1 MPLKKSSSKKAFE
14 HNLKAEL
21 HAGKPKDQS
30 LAIAYSIKRKA
41 KKAKGGGVHQ
51 EDTPMGK
58 GVSAAGYHARSA
70 KEMADKYGA
79 TDSAPLNVAKQAH
92 REKLAELKAMPKVP
106 KYADGG
112 EISAKDEKRP
122 NPNDLYNDA
131 KQAHQSEA
139 RKPLKNSDWTD
150 NPTVKQA
157 QANNSRKVM
166 PISRPKMVPT
176 NAFSTKLYNQEGQLE
191 DSMPP
196 SSPKDQPDQDYNEM
210 GAKRQ
215 GPKVP
220 DMAHQHNNG
229 KAPYKEEIEDQ
240 YSQDEAESD
249 MKQYAKG
256 GKVKGT
262 LGNSIG
268 RADYGPEH
276 SYVSAGK
283 DIVVHHHPTGKS
295 VRIPGEHLEQDHKD
309 ASKLTHDEANK
320 VIGSYIPL
328 KKAKGGTVDK
338 SQASAIADADKRVR
352 EMHKRNKGAK
362 NDIDTGDSPDYGL
375 HIDHVLNRKSRYAKG
390 GDVTR
395 GQELDKGLKGEINKL
410 ISFSQAEEDGLEH
423 PAHEEEDN
431 DQMRPDMKEYMSGR
445 MPAYADGGILG
456 DAEDTL
462 DPSVPLGKMAGIKLA
477 DGGIL
482 GDAEDTLD
490 PSVPL
495 GKMAGIK
502 LAKGGLAY
510 EEDMQPQDEEEMEH
524 HDSIAAAIMAKRD
537 RLHAHIDSGAMD
549 EDSSFPSEDHPELD
563 QDMYALGGEIN
574 EDGDSILSKD
584 SIYPSRSSQADL
596 SRNHDEDANMED
608 QSSFNALRKENYNS
622 SNLDKDQPEDS
633 NMKGD
638 EREAA
643 RSDKHDMIAKIR
655 AKRSKRQFNWE

>member
-1 MPLKKSSSKKAFE
+1 MPLKHGKSEKAFKS
-14 HNLKAEL
+14 NVKAEM
-21 HAGKPKDQS
+21 HAGKPQKQA
-30 LAIAYSIKRKA
+30 LAIAYSVKRRA

-220 DMAHQHNNG
+220 DMARQHNNG

-256 GKVKGT
+256 GGVHEE
-262 LGNSIG
+262 
-268 RADYGPEH
+268 ADYKGI
-276 SYVSAGK
+276 SKAG
-283 DIVVHHHPTGKS
+283 
-295 VRIPGEHLEQDHKD
+295 
-309 ASKLTHDEANK
+309 SKLR
-320 VIGSYIPL
+320 IGSRYE
-328 KKAKGGTVDK
+328 KGVPSG
-338 SQASAIADADKRVR
+338 
-352 EMHKRNKGAK
+352 
-362 NDIDTGDSPDYGL
+362 DIDREDAKRMHHEKLAELKAMPK
-375 HIDHVLNRKSRYAKG
+375 VPKYAEG

-431 DQMRPDMKEYMSGR
+431 DQMRPDMKEYMSDR
-445 MPAYADGGILG
+445 MPAYADGGILD

-462 DPSVPLGKMAGIKLA
+462 DSSI
-477 DGGIL
+477 
-482 GDAEDTLD
+482 
-490 PSVPL
+490 PL

-549 EDSSFPSEDHPELD
+549 EDHAAEDEDSSFPSEDHPALD

-574 EDGDSILSKD
+574 EDGSEILSKD
-584 SIYPSRSSQADL
+584 SIYPSKSSQADL

-608 QSSFNALRKENYNS
+608 QTSFNALRKENYNS

>member
-1 MPLKKSSSKKAFE
+1 VPLKKSSSKKAFE

-30 LAIAYSIKRKA
+30 LAIAYSVKRKA
-41 KKAKGGGVHQ
+41 GKKKMAKGGGVHQ

-106 KYADGG
+106 KYAEGG

-166 PISRPKMVPT
+166 PIARPKMVPT

-249 MKQYAKG
+249 MKQMA
-256 GKVKGT
+256 
-262 LGNSIG
+262 
-268 RADYGPEH
+268 E
-276 SYVSAGK
+276 
-283 DIVVHHHPTGKS
+283 
-295 VRIPGEHLEQDHKD
+295 
-309 ASKLTHDEANK
+309 
-320 VIGSYIPL
+320 
-328 KKAKGGTVDK
+328 
-338 SQASAIADADKRVR
+338 
-352 EMHKRNKGAK
+352 
-362 NDIDTGDSPDYGL
+362 
-375 HIDHVLNRKSRYAKG
+375 G

-410 ISFSQAEEDGLEH
+410 ISFSKQ
-423 PAHEEEDN
+423 
-431 DQMRPDMKEYMSGR
+431 K
-445 MPAYADGGILG
+445 
-456 DAEDTL
+456 
-462 DPSVPLGKMAGIKLA
+462 KMA
-477 DGGIL
+477 
-482 GDAEDTLD
+482 
-490 PSVPL
+490 
-495 GKMAGIK
+495 
-502 LAKGGLAY
+502 
-510 EEDMQPQDEEEMEH
+510 
-524 HDSIAAAIMAKRD
+524 
-537 RLHAHIDSGAMD
+537 
-549 EDSSFPSEDHPELD
+549 
-563 QDMYALGGEIN
+563 
-574 EDGDSILSKD
+574 
-584 SIYPSRSSQADL
+584 
-596 SRNHDEDANMED
+596 
-608 QSSFNALRKENYNS
+608 
-622 SNLDKDQPEDS
+622 
-633 NMKGD
+633 
-638 EREAA
+638 
-643 RSDKHDMIAKIR
+643 
-655 AKRSKRQFNWE
+655 

>member
-1 MPLKKSSSKKAFE
+1 MPLKHGKSEKAFKS
-14 HNLKAEL
+14 NVKAEM
-21 HAGKPKDQS
+21 HAGKPQKQA
-30 LAIAYSIKRKA
+30 LAIAYSVKRRA

-166 PISRPKMVPT
+166 PIARPKMVPT

-249 MKQYAKG
+249 MKQMA
-256 GKVKGT
+256 
-262 LGNSIG
+262 
-268 RADYGPEH
+268 E
-276 SYVSAGK
+276 
-283 DIVVHHHPTGKS
+283 
-295 VRIPGEHLEQDHKD
+295 
-309 ASKLTHDEANK
+309 
-320 VIGSYIPL
+320 
-328 KKAKGGTVDK
+328 
-338 SQASAIADADKRVR
+338 
-352 EMHKRNKGAK
+352 
-362 NDIDTGDSPDYGL
+362 
-375 HIDHVLNRKSRYAKG
+375 G

-431 DQMRPDMKEYMSGR
+431 DQMRPDMHEYMSDR
-445 MPAYADGGILG
+445 MPAF
-456 DAEDTL
+456 
-462 DPSVPLGKMAGIKLA
+462 A

-549 EDSSFPSEDHPELD
+549 EDHAAEDEDSSFPSEDHPALD

-608 QSSFNALRKENYNS
+608 QTSFNALRKENYNS